1 MKNKRFMW
9 IVYAVMLLVTV
20 MSASAVYLKDGLVS
34 YYKFDET
41 SGTTATDSL
50 GDNDG
55 TISGVTIDQTGII
68 NKAYDFD
75 GTNDFVDLFDT
86 NFVQNTGVFT
96 ISLWYKTSQTGAD
109 KTLLG
114 QIGGSSGKGFFI
126 LRNTV
131 TNKIDFYAYRGSSG
145 QTVFGTSIEYLS
157 TYENSGDWN
166 HLLVTGD
173 GDDVS
178 MYLNGV
184 LRNTPASIGTLSSG
198 ASTHNLMIGKYM
210 DNTGTT
216 SYGWYDGLID
226 ELGIWDRALNTTEI
240 SNLNNEGNGLNFNE
254 FSSSETE
261 PEPGSVVV
269 TTDIMTTGL
278 STSGV
283 TVYGTISDLGDEASV
298 DFFFQYKENGE
309 TEWINTTKVSRSTE
323 AQFSASISG
332 LEHNTTYDYRAF
344 AEWDSGG
351 NSTNGVTRTFTTQTK
366 PVFKVKDI
374 EDNYLENF
382 TLIFDGAGNYT
393 TTTGV
398 VYFNETSG
406 SYDVTLVASDW
417 FNKTQTFNSIAPD
430 NTYEL
435 TGAYQALIS
444 FTASEM
450 VTDENITDFLVYVD
464 DSETPLN
471 SSTDFPLERLS
482 KSYDYTFVKTGY
494 FNYTQ
499 TTLLSPLDNTTI
511 NHDFWDAELNINA
524 TNAWTGTGINNF
536 SGWISNAEYDYNES
550 FSTTTGVVD
559 WLVLKKDLNYTVF
572 VESEGY
578 GFSTETNYKNLTLTS
593 NVTNTTFG
601 LYTEN
606 SIRVIIK
613 DEATGNSITAN
624 TSILVTSDT
633 YEETFST
640 TSGTYLIENLTDNE
654 YELRFTVA
662 DYTDRLYSVTVAEGS
677 TQTLT
682 AFLTST
688 TDTVIFTV
696 LDDSSGNAIEG
707 ARVSMYAIIDAE
719 WVTVESKRTD
729 ITGKVQLLYS
739 KNRRYKFVVSDDDYS
754 SKTFEL
760 NPVLFDN
767 YNVRLV
773 KTDVFPDILQGFTA
787 SVDFTPRYFY
797 EGENN
802 LTLFFN
808 SPEGRFAEYGF
819 IINFP
824 SSSFEY
830 NNTNAIGETYDYT
843 FSIVSP
849 EFLDTVN
856 LTYYYRLVGGEMQYR
871 TFNLPILDV
880 APDLSFAD
888 LRNNDYGLNTFEQLL
903 IVTLTILLVGGL
915 VLLTAGSV
923 VGGAVVVLLLAWFGF
938 LGFIPIWS
946 LAIVILAGI
955 TYLTSKGV

>member
-34 YYKFDET
+34 YWSFNET
-41 SGTTATDSL
+41 SGTASDSHGNNHGTLLNSAVFSSNGKL
-50 GDNDG
+50 GYDVDLGTTSQNRYVEFENRYDFMQNDG
-55 TISGVTIDQTGII
+55 VGSVSFWAYLNPANGVIEP
-68 NKAYDFD
+68 
-75 GTNDFVDLFDT
+75 
-86 NFVQNTGVFT
+86 
-96 ISLWYKTSQTGAD
+96 
-109 KTLLG
+109 LLG
-114 QIGGSSGKGFFI
+114 TSWGGDSKGWTFWFDSRSSNNRINFEVQ
-126 LRNTV
+126 RDDVVRTV
-131 TNKIDFYAYRGSSG
+131 AITTANNLISSAG
-145 QTVFGTSIEYLS
+145 WYHIVGVL
-157 TYENSGDWN
+157 
-166 HLLVTGD
+166 D
-173 GDDVS
+173 GDDAFLYV
-178 MYLNGV
+178 NNVQRG
-184 LRNTPASIGTLSSG
+184 TQSIGTLSTGDGSHEEFRISKVG
-198 ASTHNLMIGKYM
+198 TSSTNFG
-210 DNTGTT
+210 GR
-216 SYGWYDGLID
+216 ID